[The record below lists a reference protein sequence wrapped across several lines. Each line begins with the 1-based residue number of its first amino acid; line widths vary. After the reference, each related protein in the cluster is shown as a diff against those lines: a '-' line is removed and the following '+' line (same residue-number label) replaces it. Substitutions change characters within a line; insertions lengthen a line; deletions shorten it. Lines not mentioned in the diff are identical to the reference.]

1 MTKHTSTTTARA
13 TRPRKRRSRAG
24 KPASVPYEAWLLE
37 RLKDAEEAAAYL
49 EAAFKEG
56 NQPGLMLA
64 LRNVAKANGGV
75 AAIARKSKLTREATY
90 RMLSQSGNPA
100 LGSLPNLLAAT
111 GLRLSVMPIQRTKTQ
126 AQKTRRAG

>member
-1 MTKHTSTTTARA
+1 MPKHTSTTTGYAPR
-13 TRPRKRRSRAG
+13 TRKPGSRAA
-24 KPASVPYEAWLLE
+24 KPASATYEAWLLE
-37 RLKDAEEAAAYL
+37 RLKGAEEAAAYL
-49 EAAFKEG
+49 EAAFEER

-100 LGSLPNLLAAT
+100 LSSLTTLLAAT
-111 GLRLSVMPIQRTKTQ
+111 GLQLSVKPIQRTKVR
-126 AQKTRRAG
+126 AEKTRRTG